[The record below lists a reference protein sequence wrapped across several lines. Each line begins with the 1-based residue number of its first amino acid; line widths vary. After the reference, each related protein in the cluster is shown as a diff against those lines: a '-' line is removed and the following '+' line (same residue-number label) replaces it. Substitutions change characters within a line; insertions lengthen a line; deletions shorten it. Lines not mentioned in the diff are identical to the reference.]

1 MRRALCFAL
10 ALLAA
15 PAAMAQ
21 GVGLRPTAPGTPAPG
36 PDVAYG
42 AYQRGLY
49 LTALREATAIL
60 ARDPNDAA
68 AMTLIGELHNQGLG
82 VRQDSVK
89 AAEWYRLAAARGEP
103 HALAA
108 LGLMAIDGRGMPK
121 DPAQGRAWLEQAA
134 AKGEPSGAYNAGL
147 LLMSTGVSQDLTRA
161 VELLR
166 IAGDAEIPD
175 AQHALGALYLTGRG
189 VSRDPAEAARWFR
202 RGMQNGNLAAE
213 VEYAILLFN
222 GDGVPANEPVAARHF
237 RHAAALGSAIAQN
250 RLARLYAT
258 GRGVPQNLVEAAA
271 WHLLA
276 AAQGLTDAWLDQA
289 LRNMSAEDRTR
300 AERLAAERAS
310 QT

>member
-1 MRRALCFAL
+1 
-10 ALLAA
+10 
-15 PAAMAQ
+15 
-21 GVGLRPTAPGTPAPG
+21 
-36 PDVAYG
+36 
-42 AYQRGLY
+42 
-49 LTALREATAIL
+49 
-60 ARDPNDAA
+60 
-68 AMTLIGELHNQGLG
+68 
-82 VRQDSVK
+82 
-89 AAEWYRLAAARGEP
+89 
-103 HALAA
+103 
-108 LGLMAIDGRGMPK
+108 
-121 DPAQGRAWLEQAA
+121 
-134 AKGEPSGAYNAGL
+134 
-147 LLMSTGVSQDLTRA
+147 
-161 VELLR
+161 
-166 IAGDAEIPD
+166 
-175 AQHALGALYLTGRG
+175 
-189 VSRDPAEAARWFR
+189 
-202 RGMQNGNLAAE
+202 MQNGNLAAE